1 MSKFVSDIIDK
12 PGLIY
17 VKDTDTPLPKHVK
30 NTDMRYTHFKVIA
43 KGGSSIIQSCL
54 DNYLGRV
61 VCHKTLRK
69 EFRQD
74 KYEQQRFLREA
85 RITAMLQHPNTI
97 PVYDINRDGQN
108 NMFFT
113 MKLIQGRT
121 LEEILTKLNQDHD
134 ATCSEFTLLRLLGVF
149 IQVANALS
157 FAHSFGV
164 VHRDIKPANIAI
176 GPFGEVW
183 LLDWGI
189 AKIGNEATA
198 TSAIKASDDAFDLT
212 AHSSLKATPLYMSPE
227 QGDQHRNIDHR
238 SDIYSLGSVL
248 YEILCLHKMAWG
260 SSLDEIMTHT
270 RRDTAVS
277 PSRQAPLRDIP
288 KAIEN
293 IYSRCVQKQ
302 VQDRYQN
309 VQDLVDDVRQFRE
322 QGYSTSA
329 GG

>member
-1 MSKFVSDIIDK
+1 MSKFVPDVVDNPS
-12 PGLIY
+12 LIH

-30 NTDMRYTHFKVIA
+30 NTDMRYTHFKVVA

-69 EFRQD
+69 EYRQD

-97 PVYDINRDGQN
+97 PVYDINRDSQN

-113 MKLIQGRT
+113 MKLTQGRT
-121 LEEILTKLNQDHD
+121 LEEVLTKLQQEHV
-134 ATCSEFTLLRLLGVF
+134 ATSNEFTLLRLLGVF

-157 FAHSFGV
+157 YAHSFGV
-164 VHRDIKPANIAI
+164 VHRDIKPANIGI

-189 AKIGNEATA
+189 AKIGHEA
-198 TSAIKASDDAFDLT
+198 IEASGIGKNDAAFDLT

-227 QGDQHRNIDHR
+227 QGDQHGSIDHR
-238 SDIYSLGSVL
+238 TDIYSLGSVL

-260 SSLDEIMTHT
+260 NSLDEIMTHT
-270 RRDTAVS
+270 QHDMAMA
-277 PSRQAPLRDIP
+277 PSQQAPLRDIP
-288 KAIEN
+288 KAIED

-302 VQDRYQN
+302 ADDRYQN
-309 VQDLVDDVRQFRE
+309 VQDLVNDVRQFRE
-322 QGYSTSA
+322 RGYSA
-329 GG
+329 RLVD